1 MLYKQLIHRSFLA
14 VLCGQISLTTS
25 ANAAEEFVVTGERR
39 DVALRDTPL
48 SITRFDTDTIERV
61 NADHPSELLSRSPGV
76 LIHRGSGQEHLT
88 AIRSPVLTGGAGAG
102 SFLFLENGVPL
113 RSAGFAN
120 VNGLFEAQTE
130 TAGAL
135 EVVRGPSGAL
145 YGANAI
151 HGVINVVPREV
162 SDELAGYLDISGDTI
177 ERIKGKGWVS
187 QRIGGHG
194 FALGVS
200 VLDDPGFRAESGAD
214 QQKLSLRHDYRG
226 ERISV
231 DSFISAFN
239 LNQETAGFVQGENAF
254 LDPDLRR
261 TNPNPE
267 AFRDVRS
274 LRASSRIDIEAS
286 DTVTVSVTPFARWTD
301 MDFLLHFLPSQAL
314 EENEH
319 WSFGS
324 QNALYIEPN
333 EKLSL
338 IAGVDWEYTEGSL
351 TEFQSIPTV
360 FSFVQGLHYDYDV
373 EAISVSGFGSA
384 SYALTD
390 QLTLTGAVRVDYTRY
405 DYQNNTDADI
415 VGRFLRPESRV
426 DEFTTVSPKA
436 SLLYD
441 FNDSTVYVSF
451 ARGARPP
458 QTTDLYRLQ
467 INQTEDAADP
477 ETIDAI
483 ELGWR
488 GSLGE
493 RIRFETAAY
502 YMTKQNFFFRD
513 ADGFN
518 VDDGRTRHLGAEMAL
533 DVDLT
538 PSLSIDANVSY
549 GAHTYR
555 FDRAI
560 SSTANATEAIRRG
573 DDIDT
578 APRWLAGARALWA
591 PSDMPVEAELEWV
604 FVDDYFIDASNS
616 NTYPGHSLFHLR
628 GSLQATKRIE
638 IYGTIR
644 NLFDNFYAE
653 RADFAFGSF
662 RYFPGE
668 ERTLSVGLRFSQ

>member
-668 ERTLSVGLRFSQ
+668 ERTLSVGPRFSQ